1 MGEIIMDSCKV
12 ISILNWKG
20 GVGKTTL
27 THHLATGMNNMNLK
41 EIGDYF
47 EISGAPRILLID
59 ADAQCSLSTLCLG
72 EDLFE
77 DKIVKKKGKTLNDLI
92 GAFLVDGSQNL
103 DVRDFIIKKSVRADI
118 DKNYSNIDLISSHP
132 DLIFTDMNIAVYS
145 KPDFKNNLINSAM
158 YKFQMINDIIERV
171 KDDYDL
177 VFIDCP
183 PNLYYVTQNALFAS
197 DYYLIPTIPDRLS
210 CYGIPSIYNKV
221 NDLNDLLK
229 QNCAGYVETKLIG
242 IVVNCV
248 KEYNNEPKETQATAI
263 NILKKN
269 FGNKVFENYLS
280 AGDGI
285 PKAYELS
292 YPVFQLEKSK
302 VVAAK
307 QCEQIRNIIREFSS
321 RI

>member
-1 MGEIIMDSCKV
+1 MEEIITGNCKV
-12 ISILNWKG
+12 ISVLNWKG

-27 THHLATGMNNMNLK
+27 THHLAIGMQHMK
-41 EIGDYF
+41 HEEMEAYF
-47 EISGAPRILLID
+47 GTEGAPRILLID
-59 ADAQCSLSTLCLG
+59 ADAQCNLSTVCLG
-72 EDLFE
+72 EDVFE
-77 DKIVKKKGKTLNDLI
+77 DKIIKKKGNTLNDLI
-92 GAFLVDGSQNL
+92 EAFLVDGSQNL
-103 DVRDFIIKKSVRADI
+103 DVREFILKKSVRADI
-118 DKNYSNIDLISSHP
+118 DKKYTNIDLIASHP

-145 KPDFKNNLINSAM
+145 KPDFKNNLVNSSM
-158 YKFQMINDIIERV
+158 YKFKMINDIVKRV

-210 CYGIPSIYNKV
+210 CYGIPSIYKKV

-229 QNCAGYVETKLIG
+229 QSCAGYVETKLIG
-242 IVVNCV
+242 IIVNCV

-263 NILKKN
+263 NMLKKS
-269 FGNKVFENYLS
+269 FKDKVFENYLN

-292 YPVFQLEKSK
+292 YPVFQLEKSRG
-302 VVAAK
+302 VAAK

>member
-12 ISILNWKG
+12 ISVLNWKG

-27 THHLATGMNNMNLK
+27 THHLATGMQHMNFE
-41 EIGDYF
+41 EIEGYF
-47 EISGAPRILLID
+47 KIKGTPRILLID
-59 ADAQCSLSTLCLG
+59 ADAQCSLSTICLG
-72 EDLFE
+72 ENLFE

-92 GAFLVDGSQNL
+92 ESFLVDGNQNS
-103 DVRDFIIKKSVRADI
+103 DVREFIIKKSVRADI
-118 DKNYSNIDLISSHP
+118 DKKYASIDLIASHP
-132 DLIFTDMNIAVYS
+132 DLMFTDMNIAVYS
-145 KPDFKNNLINSAM
+145 RPDFKNNLVNSSM
-158 YKFQMINDIIERV
+158 YKFRMINDIIKRV

-221 NDLNDLLK
+221 NDLNDWLK
-229 QNCAGYVETKLIG
+229 QSCAGYVETKLIG

-248 KEYNNEPKETQATAI
+248 KEYNNEPKETQTTAI
-263 NILKKN
+263 KYLKKN
-269 FGNKVFENYLS
+269 FGKKVFENYLS

-307 QCEQIRNIIREFSS
+307 QCEQIRNIIKEFLS